1 MELLGARIR
10 HRRRQLK
17 LKQSDV
23 SGSNSAS
30 FLSKV
35 ENGSADPSLN
45 SLRDWSEKLGVPA
58 AELLGDH
65 LLLEAAKHSILH
77 PEICNRYLDKLKAT
91 PATCFLKKLS
101 ASAAALSIAVPE
113 PPADPELQFLTAQV
127 LRRRGMLQEAGEL
140 AERAIAYTYS
150 PLLRISYLSLLCQ
163 IYGELDEAAK
173 QGGQRKTEPGSS
185 GSRPQ
190 HLAAEPAR
198 SRGHQ
203 HRRPGPS
210 NPQCLDSNHKSPIDH
225 KKPPRKPGWFVLYS
239 VLERYLDGCLDQ

>member
-17 LKQSDV
+17 LRQSDV

-101 ASAAALSIAVPE
+101 ASATALSIAVPE

-173 QGGQRKTEPGSS
+173 QKEVKEKLSLALVDLDHNTLLQNLPDPEAISTED
-185 GSRPQ
+185 
-190 HLAAEPAR
+190 LALVTLSALI
-198 SRGHQ
+198 Q
-203 HRRPGPS
+203 TI
-210 NPQCLDSNHKSPIDH
+210 NL
-225 KKPPRKPGWFVLYS
+225 L
-239 VLERYLDGCLDQ
+239 

>member
-17 LKQSDV
+17 LRQSDV

-173 QGGQRKTEPGSS
+173 QKEVKEKLSLALVDLDHNTLLQNLPDPEAISTED
-185 GSRPQ
+185 
-190 HLAAEPAR
+190 LALVTLSALI
-198 SRGHQ
+198 Q
-203 HRRPGPS
+203 TI
-210 NPQCLDSNHKSPIDH
+210 NL
-225 KKPPRKPGWFVLYS
+225 L
-239 VLERYLDGCLDQ
+239 